1 MNVKK
6 ILEKGFFPKELPP
19 PFTTKSFADRAQYIF
34 TQWTNLQNSERVL
47 LPGESKNDMKR
58 RYAIV
63 FDMYGSSKYLTF
75 SLAKGLYSRR
85 KLGIIN
91 PKQYHDLSKLVVE
104 NWATIRNTY
113 NLSDFSASTPV
124 ESSAIRAVRTK
135 SESVGNFKFLLI
147 EKSFNKRYELRL
159 DIAQFYPTIYTHG
172 IPWAILGK
180 EMAKRYFVQKISRT
194 TTWSTIVAADP
205 NAAIYD
211 FCDKL
216 DMLVRN
222 CQERQSIGLPIG
234 PDVFFILAEVI
245 ANRIDNEIS
254 TRLAGLDFTAT
265 RYYDDYYFYTNTY
278 NDAEQILKV
287 TQHVLNEFQLET
299 NESKVKIKNLPF
311 SFESNWIPKLA
322 AFKFNTASKFEI
334 RNFFSILF
342 TLIEENPKDSSWIIG
357 YALTRFE
364 YGNTRIKNPDWD
376 FFLNLIIKTLL
387 IDSSNI
393 DQFLKILLSYQ
404 TFLTTRSKNKIS
416 DILHRIIKEHL
427 TLNHSFEV
435 SWALWI
441 LKTLSLKCENDLIK
455 SVLQSEDYVS
465 RLICLDIH
473 SRKLIKNSTISL
485 SPIASKL
492 KTDDLFSEK
501 WLYTYEAMVQN
512 WLTPTRHI
520 IQGHKYFELLKNQN
534 VKFYDT
540 TKQIDTHFEI
550 DIPAAPATPI
560 VAGAS
565 GGGVPY

>member
-1 MNVKK
+1 MNVKR

-19 PFTTKSFADRAQYIF
+19 PFNTKSFADRAQYIYA
-34 TQWTNLQNSERVL
+34 QWTNLQNSERVL
-47 LPGESKNDMKR
+47 LPGESNSAMR
-58 RYAIV
+58 SRYASV
-63 FDMYGSSKYLTF
+63 FDIYGSSKYLTF

-85 KLGIIN
+85 KLGIVN
-91 PKQYHDLSKLVVE
+91 PKQYHDLSRLVVE
-104 NWATIRNTY
+104 NWVTIRNTY

-124 ESSAIRAVRTK
+124 ENNAKRAVRTK
-135 SESVGNFKFLLI
+135 SESVNNFKFLLI

-159 DIAQFYPTIYTHG
+159 DIAQYYPTIYTHG

-180 EMAKRYFVQKISRT
+180 EIAKRYFAQKNSRT
-194 TTWSTIVAADP
+194 TNWSTIVSADP
-205 NAAIYD
+205 DAATYD

-245 ANRIDNEIS
+245 ANRIDKEIAS
-254 TRLAGLDFTAT
+254 KLTGLDYTAT

-287 TQHVLNEFQLET
+287 TQNVLNEFQLET
-299 NESKVKIKNLPF
+299 NESKVKIKKLPF
-311 SFESNWIPKLA
+311 SFESNWIPKIA
-322 AFKFNTASKFEI
+322 SFKFNTVSKFEI

-364 YGNTRIKNPDWD
+364 YGNTRIKNSDWD

-393 DQFLKILLSYQ
+393 DQFLRILLSYQ
-404 TFLTTRSKNKIS
+404 PFLTPKSKNKIS

-427 TLNHSFEV
+427 ILNHSFEV

-441 LKTLSLKCENDLIK
+441 LKSLSLKCENNLIR
-455 SVLQSEDYVS
+455 SVLQSEDYIS

-473 SRKLIKNSTISL
+473 SRRLINKNTISL
-485 SPIASKL
+485 SPLASRL
-492 KTDDLFSEK
+492 ITDDLLSEK
-501 WLYTYEAMVQN
+501 WLYTYEAIVQN
-512 WLTPTRHI
+512 WLTPTRNI
-520 IQGHKYFELLKNQN
+520 IQGHKYFELLRNQN

-540 TKQIDTHFEI
+540 TRQIDTHFLI
-550 DIPAAPATPI
+550 NIPAPPTAPII
-560 VAGAS
+560 V
-565 GGGVPY
+565 GGGGGGPY

>member
-19 PFTTKSFADRAQYIF
+19 PFTTESFADRAQYIF
-34 TQWTNLQNSERVL
+34 AQWTNLQNSERAL
-47 LPGESKNDMKR
+47 LPGESNNDMRR
-58 RYAIV
+58 RYASV
-63 FDMYGSSKYLTF
+63 FDIYGSSKYLTF

-91 PKQYHDLSKLVVE
+91 PKQYHDLSKLVLE
-104 NWATIRNTY
+104 YWATIRSTY

-124 ESSAIRAVRTK
+124 ESNAIRAVRTK
-135 SESVGNFKFLLI
+135 SESVNNFKFLLI

-159 DIAQFYPTIYTHG
+159 DIAQFYPAIYTHG

-180 EMAKRYFVQKISRT
+180 EVAKRYFVQKTSRT
-194 TTWSTIVAADP
+194 TTWSTVVAADP

-234 PDVFFILAEVI
+234 PDIFFILAEVV
-245 ANRIDNEIS
+245 ANRIDKEIA
-254 TRLAGLDFTAT
+254 TKLTGLDYTAT

-311 SFESNWIPKLA
+311 SFESDWIPKLA
-322 AFKFNTASKFEI
+322 TFKFNTVSKFEI

-357 YALTRFE
+357 YALNRFE

-393 DQFLKILLSYQ
+393 DQFLRIILSYQ
-404 TFLTTRSKNKIS
+404 TFLTTKSKNKIN
-416 DILHRIIKEHL
+416 DVLHRIIKEHL
-427 TLNHSFEV
+427 ILNHSFEV

-473 SRKLIKNSTISL
+473 ARRLIKNNTISL
-485 SPIASKL
+485 NPLASRL
-492 KTDDLFSEK
+492 NTDDLFSDK
-501 WLYTYEAMVQN
+501 WLYTYEAIVQN
-512 WLTPTRHI
+512 WLTPTRNI
-520 IQGHKYFELLKNQN
+520 IQGHKYFELLRNQN

-550 DIPAAPATPI
+550 DIPAPPVAPIIA
-560 VAGAS
+560 
-565 GGGVPY
+565 GGGGGGGPY

>member
-1 MNVKK
+1 MNVKR

-19 PFTTKSFADRAQYIF
+19 PFNTTSFADRAQYIY

-47 LPGESKNDMKR
+47 LLGESNSAMR
-58 RYAIV
+58 SRYANV
-63 FDMYGSSKYLTF
+63 FDIYGSSKYLTF

-85 KLGIIN
+85 KLSIVN
-91 PKQYHDLSKLVVE
+91 PKQYHDLSKLIVE
-104 NWATIRNTY
+104 NWATIRDTY
-113 NLSDFSASTPV
+113 NLSGISASTPI
-124 ESSAIRAVRTK
+124 ESDAIRAVRTK
-135 SESVGNFKFLLI
+135 SESVNNFKFLLI

-159 DIAQFYPTIYTHG
+159 DIAQFYPTIYTHA

-180 EMAKRYFVQKISRT
+180 EIAKGYFVQKNSRT
-194 TTWSTIVAADP
+194 ANWNTIVAGDP
-205 NAAIYD
+205 NAAKYD

-245 ANRIDNEIS
+245 ANRIDNEITTKLS
-254 TRLAGLDFTAT
+254 GIEYTST

-278 NDAEQILKV
+278 NDAEQILKI

-299 NESKVKIKNLPF
+299 NESKVKIKELPF

-322 AFKFNTASKFEI
+322 TFKFNTVSKYEI

-342 TLIEENPKDSSWIIG
+342 TLIEENRKDSSWIIG

-376 FFLNLIIKTLL
+376 FFLNLLIKTLL

-393 DQFLKILLSYQ
+393 DQFLRILLSYI
-404 TFLTTRSKNKIS
+404 TFLTVKSKNKIS

-427 TLNHSFEV
+427 ILNHSFEV

-441 LKTLSLKCENDLIK
+441 LKTLNLKCENELIK

-473 SRKLIKNSTISL
+473 NQKLIKNNNITLSSYSTSL
-485 SPIASKL
+485 N
-492 KTDDLFSEK
+492 TDDLFTEK
-501 WLYTYEAMVQN
+501 WLYTYESIVQN
-512 WLTPTRHI
+512 WLRPTRPI
-520 IQGHKYFELLKNQN
+520 IQGHKYFELLRNQN
-534 VKFYDT
+534 VKFYDSN
-540 TKQIDTHFEI
+540 KQIDTKFEL
-550 DIPAAPATPI
+550 DIPVVPAGSVI
-560 VAGAS
+560 VGGGGS
-565 GGGVPY
+565 GGAY